1 MSAPSSHP
9 PRIGVPYRTKKEQ
22 LTDNGAKLEKYLS
35 AVRQAGAEPV
45 PVSLDLP
52 AAELSRLAGT
62 LDGFVLS
69 GSPADVDP
77 AQFGASR
84 QPECNESD
92 ADRER
97 TDFAL
102 LDHAFAEHK
111 PVLAICYG
119 IQSLNVHLGGTLLQD
134 VPKALGTR
142 IDHDWDD
149 EQGEGAPDTL
159 HDAQIE
165 PGSQLAQLAGSTHAV
180 VNTSHHQSVLDP
192 GRNLRV
198 TARSDDGVIEAVE
211 WTGDSNW
218 VVGVQWH
225 PERMAATDPLAQSL
239 FRTLVSAAAA
249 RKAPARA

>member
-1 MSAPSSHP
+1 MTARSSPP
-9 PRIGVPYRTKKEQ
+9 PRIGVPYRTKKEEVTGQ
-22 LTDNGAKLEKYLS
+22 ADKLEKYLA

-45 PVSLDLP
+45 PVSLQLP
-52 AAELSRLAGT
+52 PAELARLAET

-77 AQFGASR
+77 AQFGAPR

-92 ADRER
+92 RDRER

-102 LDHAFAEHK
+102 LDHAFAQHK

-134 VPKALGTR
+134 IPKALGTR

-149 EQGEGAPDTL
+149 EQGPDAPDTL
-159 HDAQIE
+159 HDAQIA
-165 PGSQLAQLAGSTHAV
+165 PGSQLAQLAGSARAV
-180 VNTSHHQSVLDP
+180 VNTSHHQSVLEP
-192 GRNLRV
+192 GRNLQI
-198 TARSDDGVIEAVE
+198 TARAEDGVIEALE

-218 VVGVQWH
+218 IVGVQWH
-225 PERMAATDPLAQSL
+225 PERMASDALSQSL
-239 FRTLVSAAAA
+239 FRGLVSAAAA
-249 RKAPARA
+249 RKAPART

>member
-1 MSAPSSHP
+1 MSAPSSHL

-22 LTDNGAKLEKYLS
+22 LSDNGAKLEKYLA

-45 PVSLDLP
+45 PVALDLSTTKL
-52 AAELSRLAGT
+52 AELAES

-92 ADRER
+92 PDRER

-134 VPKALGTR
+134 IPKALGTR

-149 EQGEGAPDTL
+149 AQGEASPDNL
-159 HDAQIE
+159 HHAEIE
-165 PGSQLAQLAGSTHAV
+165 PGSQLAQLAGSARAV
-180 VNTSHHQSVLDP
+180 VNTSHHQSVLEP
-192 GRNLRV
+192 GRGLRV
-198 TARSDDGVIEAVE
+198 TARSDDGVIEALE

-218 VVGVQWH
+218 IVGVQWH
-225 PERMAATDPLAQSL
+225 PERMAADPLARSL

-249 RKAPARA
+249 RKAPAGS

>member
-1 MSAPSSHP
+1 MTARSSPP
-9 PRIGVPYRTKKEQ
+9 PRIGVPYRTKKEEV
-22 LTDNGAKLEKYLS
+22 TGRADKLEKYLA

-45 PVSLDLP
+45 PVSLQLP
-52 AAELSRLAGT
+52 PAELARLAET

-77 AQFGASR
+77 AQFGAPR

-92 ADRER
+92 RDRER

-102 LDHAFAEHK
+102 LDHAFAQHK

-134 VPKALGTR
+134 IPKALGTR

-149 EQGEGAPDTL
+149 EQGPDTPDTL
-159 HDAQIE
+159 HDAQIA
-165 PGSQLAQLAGSTHAV
+165 PGSQLAQLAGSARAV
-180 VNTSHHQSVLDP
+180 VNTSHHQSVLEP
-192 GRNLRV
+192 GRNLQI
-198 TARSDDGVIEAVE
+198 TARAEDGVIEALE

-218 VVGVQWH
+218 IVGVQWH
-225 PERMAATDPLAQSL
+225 PERMASDALSQSL
-239 FRTLVSAAAA
+239 FRGLVSAAAA
-249 RKAPARA
+249 RKAPART